1 MISSAAAIGGYWTK
15 NPSVTRAAWGTE
27 PARSTV
33 RFQYALVITQTRRPA
48 NSSRQAVRAAGRC
61 QRTPA
66 AIATRK
72 PTWTALLN
80 ATAAGSGSA
89 GAISARPVPPRR
101 VASQNGRTLAGVPRP
116 LATLLLLLPDSSTSY
131 GRGMPLKR
139 TKRGGREFSQ
149 PTPFRG
155 VSVTQGSG

>member
-33 RFQYALVITQTRRPA
+33 RFQYAFVTTQTRRPA
-48 NSSRQAVRAAGRC
+48 MSSRQAVRAAGRC

-80 ATAAGSGSA
+80 ATAAGSGRA
-89 GAISARPVPPRR
+89 GEISARPVPARS
-101 VASQNGRTLAGVPRP
+101 VASQYGRALAGVPRP
-116 LATLLLLLPDSSTSY
+116 LATSLLLFARLVHILRPGYVPQVHET
-131 GRGMPLKR
+131 GWTRLFAVHPVLW
-139 TKRGGREFSQ
+139 
-149 PTPFRG
+149 
-155 VSVTQGSG
+155 